1 MATVYVWG
9 KYNAIKNEVKTNTTL
24 SYNYE
29 IDDGIDIASSYR
41 VNDGSIELSS
51 PTRVYFGSDNDKIK
65 GSYTD
70 IGKNQNGKYY
80 ELLYISSLRE
90 YAVGHFT
97 ISGPAYYLDE
107 DAKYEKG
114 SYISDVTSTNR
125 SAYPDNDVSGS
136 YWYIYKGVQNTAPTT
151 PSSIT
156 VPSTLKENVAATISW
171 GTSTD
176 SDGNLS
182 GYILEQQLNGGSWTQ
197 VYKGSARSKSIT
209 PLASWNTVAYRVKAY
224 DSQNAMSSYKTSATV
239 TVQHNSAPSMPEW
252 CSVPNPVK
260 GGTSIKITWPASTD
274 PDNNLAGYIL
284 ERKFNSNSWTQI
296 YKGANRSYTDPI
308 PLDKQKTVTYRVKA
322 YDTKNAQSAYATS
335 ATRTI
340 QNSTVLQ
347 FRLKTPIESSK
358 RARYGQEI
366 MTYTIPSGATFKA
379 EACNNGFDENPT
391 WEDVTE
397 FVKKQKIFE
406 FANKTK
412 TASKWGYD
420 IRVTVDRNGAT
431 GNCYFTR
438 GNGFFEE
445 EGYAPPPSLPE
456 VGKTVDLF
464 GYTWLVCHDDGTNKY
479 LITKDLVKTV
489 QWNTTNTTT
498 GGYAAS
504 NIKKECTRFANT
516 LGVNSLDYVID
527 TGVGKVFI
535 PTKDQ
540 MTGESSGFSYFD
552 SDSKRV
558 AKYNGTATYYW
569 TATPYDSSY
578 VWCVTSDGGFSNYY
592 TGASGSRCFRPAIC
606 VKYK

>member
-1 MATVYVWG
+1 MANPYLTITSVSPKNVHPGDNITVVFN
-9 KYNAIKNEVKTNTTL
+9 YNAYYDNEYENLVFIDAHLRIDGDSIESKTLFTSSDLIIDKTGSSSFNVNLPERIDPANGIEIKVTITGIIQAGSWNEYIASDTDSVNVYDYSNARPTVITRMTNETNGVRIYYRPY
-24 SYNYE
+24 S
-29 IDDGIDIASSYR
+29 DGIVHYNSYEFFR
-41 VNDGSIELSS
+41 KIDNGEYQSIYRISRNGDGVE
-51 PTRVYFGSDNDKIK
+51 T
-65 GSYTD
+65 
-70 IGKNQNGKYY
+70 
-80 ELLYISSLRE
+80 
-90 YAVGHFT
+90 
-97 ISGPAYYLDE
+97 
-107 DAKYEKG
+107 
-114 SYISDVTSTNR
+114 SYIDRNIPQNSKTVQYRIDV
-125 SAYPDNDVSGS
+125 DCHE
-136 YWYIYKGVQNTAPTT
+136 YITQGT
-151 PSSIT
+151 PSDIMQLNVAPSTPPSIT

-171 GTSTD
+171 GASTD

-209 PLASWNTVAYRVKAY
+209 PQASWNKVAYRVKAY

-274 PDNNLAGYIL
+274 PDGNLSGYIL

-308 PLDKQKTVTYRVKA
+308 PLDKYKTVTYRVKA

-347 FRLKTPIESSK
+347 FRLKTPIESPN

-445 EGYAPPPSLPE
+445 EE
-456 VGKTVDLF
+456 
-464 GYTWLVCHDDGTNKY
+464 
-479 LITKDLVKTV
+479 
-489 QWNTTNTTT
+489 
-498 GGYAAS
+498 
-504 NIKKECTRFANT
+504 
-516 LGVNSLDYVID
+516 
-527 TGVGKVFI
+527 
-535 PTKDQ
+535 
-540 MTGESSGFSYFD
+540 
-552 SDSKRV
+552 
-558 AKYNGTATYYW
+558 
-569 TATPYDSSY
+569 
-578 VWCVTSDGGFSNYY
+578 
-592 TGASGSRCFRPAIC
+592 
-606 VKYK
+606 